1 MLMTRM
7 IDIYSILPVMIVAG
21 WALLLLV
28 VDLWIPRYR
37 KGITALL
44 AAVGLA
50 IALGFVLASS
60 GSTILGF
67 NQMVVLDGFASFMQV
82 LFLVSGMA
90 AVALAYDYIQRM
102 NINHGEFYVLMMFS
116 IAGMML
122 MSQAYNLL
130 MVFLALELLSIPLYV
145 LAGFARTRLESEEA
159 SLKYFLLGAFA
170 SGFVLYGTALI
181 FSATGQLDFV
191 GIAAVVTAGSAN
203 SVLFLIGSA
212 LLLVGFGFKIAAVP
226 FQMWTPDVY
235 QGAPTPVT
243 AFMSV
248 AVKAAGFAALMRVF
262 LVLFPSLSEH
272 LTPILWLMAALT
284 MIVGNIVAL
293 AQNNIKRMLAYS
305 AIAHAGYILMAFVAF
320 GNGEVVRNTVAA
332 TLFYLVAYG
341 LTSFGAWALVVV
353 IEREYGKGILLDDL
367 AGIGKHYPW
376 LGVAMLVFMLS
387 FAGVPLTMGFW
398 GKFYLFRTAVQAGY
412 IGLAIIG
419 LLTSVASAYY
429 YLRVVVYMFMKPGE
443 PKLQINPWVS
453 FVIGVAALAVLL
465 LSLMP
470 WTILELAS
478 RAVLLLQ

>member
-1 MLMTRM
+1 MTRM

-28 VDLWIPRYR
+28 VDLWIPRHR

-145 LAGFARTRLESEEA
+145 LVGFARTHLESEEA

-170 SGFVLYGTALI
+170 SGFVLYGTALV

-191 GIAAVVTAGSAN
+191 GIAAVVKAGSAN
-203 SVLFLIGSA
+203 SVLFLIGAA

-272 LTPILWLMAALT
+272 LTPILWVMAALT

-305 AIAHAGYILMAFVAF
+305 AIAHAGYILMAFVAY

-465 LSLMP
+465 LSLIP

>member
-1 MLMTRM
+1 M

-28 VDLWIPRYR
+28 VDLWIPRHR

-44 AAVGLA
+44 AAIGLA

-60 GSTILGF
+60 GNTILGF

-82 LFLVSGMA
+82 LFLVSGMV

-145 LAGFARTRLESEEA
+145 LTGFARTRLESEEA

-203 SVLFLIGSA
+203 SVLFLIGAA

-262 LVLFPSLSEH
+262 LVLFPSLSEP
-272 LTPILWLMAALT
+272 LTPISWVMAALT

-320 GNGEVVRNTVAA
+320 GNGEVVGNTVAA

-341 LTSFGAWALVVV
+341 LTSFGAWALVIV

-453 FVIGVAALAVLL
+453 LVIGVAALAVLL

>member
-1 MLMTRM
+1 
-7 IDIYSILPVMIVAG
+7 MIVAG

-28 VDLWIPRYR
+28 VDLWIPRNR
-37 KGITALL
+37 KGMTALL

-90 AVALAYDYIQRM
+90 AIALAYDYIQRM

-272 LTPILWLMAALT
+272 LTPILWVMAALT

-376 LGVAMLVFMLS
+376 LGIAMLIFMLS
-387 FAGVPLTMGFW
+387 FAGIPLTMGFW

-478 RAVLLLQ
+478 RAVLWLQ

>member
-1 MLMTRM
+1 MTSM

-28 VDLWIPRYR
+28 VDLWIPRNR

-44 AAVGLA
+44 TAVGLA

-130 MVFLALELLSIPLYV
+130 IVFLALELLSIPLYV

-191 GIAAVVTAGSAN
+191 GIAAVVSAGSAN

-212 LLLVGFGFKIAAVP
+212 LLLVGFGFKVAAVP

-235 QGAPTPVT
+235 QGAPTPIT

-262 LVLFPSLSEH
+262 LVLFPGLSEN
-272 LTPILWLMAALT
+272 LTPILWVMAALT
-284 MIVGNIVAL
+284 MVVGNVVAL

-305 AIAHAGYILMAFVAF
+305 AIAHAGYLLMAFVAF
-320 GNGEVVRNTVAA
+320 GNGEVVRNTIAA

-353 IEREYGKGILLDDL
+353 LEREYGKGLMLDDL
-367 AGIGKHYPW
+367 SGIGKKYPW
-376 LGVAMLVFMLS
+376 LGVAMLIFMLS
-387 FAGVPLTMGFW
+387 FAGIPLTMGFW

-419 LLTSVASAYY
+419 LLTSVASAFY

-443 PKLQINPWVS
+443 PKLEINPWVS
-453 FVIGVAALAVLL
+453 FIIGVTALAVLV

>member
-1 MLMTRM
+1 MTSM

-67 NQMVVLDGFASFMQV
+67 NEMVVLDGFASFMQV

-145 LAGFARTRLESEEA
+145 LVGFARTRLESEEA

-272 LTPILWLMAALT
+272 LTPILWVMAALT
-284 MIVGNIVAL
+284 MLVGNIVAL

-320 GNGEVVRNTVAA
+320 GNGEVVRNTVAS

-353 IEREYGKGILLDDL
+353 IEREYGRGILLDDL

-376 LGVAMLVFMLS
+376 LGVAMLIFMLS
-387 FAGVPLTMGFW
+387 FAGIPLTMGFW
-398 GKFYLFRTAVQAGY
+398 GKFYLFRTAVEAGY

-453 FVIGVAALAVLL
+453 FIIGVTALAVLV

-470 WTILELAS
+470 WTILEMAS

>member
-1 MLMTRM
+1 
-7 IDIYSILPVMIVAG
+7 
-21 WALLLLV
+21 
-28 VDLWIPRYR
+28 
-37 KGITALL
+37 
-44 AAVGLA
+44 
-50 IALGFVLASS
+50 
-60 GSTILGF
+60 
-67 NQMVVLDGFASFMQV
+67 
-82 LFLVSGMA
+82 
-90 AVALAYDYIQRM
+90 
-102 NINHGEFYVLMMFS
+102 
-116 IAGMML
+116 
-122 MSQAYNLL
+122 
-130 MVFLALELLSIPLYV
+130 
-145 LAGFARTRLESEEA
+145 
-159 SLKYFLLGAFA
+159 
-170 SGFVLYGTALI
+170 
-181 FSATGQLDFV
+181 
-191 GIAAVVTAGSAN
+191 
-203 SVLFLIGSA
+203 
-212 LLLVGFGFKIAAVP
+212 KIAAVP

-262 LVLFPSLSEH
+262 LVLFPSLSDH
-272 LTPILWLMAALT
+272 LTPILWVMAALT

-293 AQNNIKRMLAYS
+293 VQNNIKRMLAYS

-341 LTSFGAWALVVV
+341 LTSLGAWALVVV

-367 AGIGKHYPW
+367 SGIGKHYPW
-376 LGVAMLVFMLS
+376 LGIAMLVFMLS
-387 FAGVPLTMGFW
+387 FAGIPLTMGFW

>member
-1 MLMTRM
+1 MTNM
-7 IDIYSILPVMIVAG
+7 FDIYTILPVMIVAG

-28 VDLWIPRYR
+28 VDLWIPPNR
-37 KGITALL
+37 KGISALL
-44 AAVGLA
+44 AAMGLA

-67 NQMVVLDGFASFMQV
+67 NQMVVLDGFASFLQV

-90 AVALAYDYIQRM
+90 VVALAYDYVQRM
-102 NINHGEFYVLMMFS
+102 NINYGEFYVLLMFS

-159 SLKYFLLGAFA
+159 ALKYFLLGAFA

-181 FSATGQLDFV
+181 FSATGRLDFV
-191 GIAAVVTAGSAN
+191 GIAATVNAGSA
-203 SVLFLIGSA
+203 SPVLFLIGAA

-235 QGAPTPVT
+235 QGAPTPIT

-272 LTPILWLMAALT
+272 LTPILWVMAALT
-284 MIVGNIVAL
+284 MLVGNVVAL

-305 AIAHAGYILMAFVAF
+305 AIAHAGYLLMAFVAY

-341 LTSFGAWALVVV
+341 LTSLGAWGLVIV
-353 IEREYGKGILLDDL
+353 IEREYGRGIQLDDL
-367 AGIGKHYPW
+367 SGIGKKYPW
-376 LGVAMLVFMLS
+376 LGVAMLIFMLS
-387 FAGVPLTMGFW
+387 FTGIPLTLGFW
-398 GKFYLFRTAVQAGY
+398 GKFYLFRTALQAGFV
-412 IGLAIIG
+412 GLAIIG

-443 PKLQINPWVS
+443 PKLEINPWVS
-453 FVIGVAALAVLL
+453 LVIGVAALAVLL

>member
-1 MLMTRM
+1 MTNM

-21 WALLLLV
+21 WAVLLLV
-28 VDLWIPRYR
+28 VDLWIPRDR

-44 AAVGLA
+44 TALGLA
-50 IALGFVLASS
+50 VALGFVLASS

-67 NQMVVLDGFASFMQV
+67 NQMVVLDGFASFLQV
-82 LFLVSGMA
+82 LFLVSGLA
-90 AVALAYDYIQRM
+90 TVALAYDYVQRM
-102 NINHGEFYVLMMFS
+102 NINYGEFYVLMMFS

-130 MVFLALELLSIPLYV
+130 MVFLALELLSIPIYV

-159 SLKYFLLGAFA
+159 ALKYFLLGAFA

-181 FSATGQLDFV
+181 FSATGRLDFV
-191 GIAAVVTAGSAN
+191 GIVATVNAGSA
-203 SVLFLIGSA
+203 SPVLFLIGAA
-212 LLLVGFGFKIAAVP
+212 LLLVGFGFKVAAVP

-235 QGAPTPVT
+235 QGAPTPIT

-248 AVKAAGFAALMRVF
+248 AVKAAGFAALLRVF

-272 LTPILWLMAALT
+272 LTPILWVMAALT
-284 MIVGNIVAL
+284 MIVGNVVAL

-305 AIAHAGYILMAFVAF
+305 AIAHAGYILMAFVAY

-341 LTSFGAWALVVV
+341 LTSLGAWGLVVV
-353 IEREYGKGILLDDL
+353 IEREYGRGIQLDDL
-367 AGIGKHYPW
+367 SGIGKKYPW
-376 LGVAMLVFMLS
+376 LGVAMLIFMLS
-387 FAGVPLTMGFW
+387 FTGIPLTMGFW
-398 GKFYLFRTAVQAGY
+398 GKFYLFRTAVEAGFV
-412 IGLAIIG
+412 GLAVIG

-443 PKLQINPWVS
+443 PKFEINPWVS
-453 FVIGVAALAVLL
+453 FVIGVAAMAVLL

>member
-1 MLMTRM
+1 MTRM
-7 IDIYSILPVMIVAG
+7 IDIYTILPVMIVAG

-28 VDLWIPRYR
+28 VDLWIPKGR

-44 AAVGLA
+44 AVVGMA

-67 NQMVVLDGFASFMQV
+67 NQMIVLDGFASFMQV

-90 AVALAYDYIQRM
+90 AVALAYDYVQRM

-130 MVFLALELLSIPLYV
+130 MVFLSLELLSIPLYV
-145 LAGFARTRLESEEA
+145 LTGFARTRVESEEA
-159 SLKYFLLGAFA
+159 ALKYFLLGAFA
-170 SGFVLYGTALI
+170 SGFILYGTALV
-181 FSATGQLDFV
+181 FSATGHLDFV
-191 GIAAVVTAGSAN
+191 GIAAVVQAGSAN
-203 SVLFLIGSA
+203 PILFLIGST

-226 FQMWTPDVY
+226 FHMWTPDVY
-235 QGAPTPVT
+235 QGSPTPVT

-248 AVKAAGFAALMRVF
+248 AVKAAGFAALIRVF
-262 LVLFPSLSEH
+262 LVLFPGISEH
-272 LTPILWLMAALT
+272 LTPILWVMAALT
-284 MIVGNIVAL
+284 MVVGNIVAL

-320 GNGEVVRNTVAA
+320 GNGDVVRNSVAA

-341 LTSFGAWALVVV
+341 LTSFGAWSLVIM
-353 IEREYGKGILLDDL
+353 IEREFGKGLMLDDL
-367 AGIGKHYPW
+367 AGIGKLYPW
-376 LGVAMLVFMLS
+376 LGVAMLIFMLS

-412 IGLAIIG
+412 IGLAVIG

-443 PKLQINPWVS
+443 PKLTLNPWVS
-453 FVIGVAALAVLL
+453 FVIGVMALAVLL
-465 LSLMP
+465 LSLVP

>member
-1 MLMTRM
+1 
-7 IDIYSILPVMIVAG
+7 MIVAG

-28 VDLWIPRYR
+28 VDLWIPRNR
-37 KGITALL
+37 KGMTALL

-82 LFLVSGMA
+82 LFIVSGMA
-90 AVALAYDYIQRM
+90 AIALAYDYIQRM

-191 GIAAVVTAGSAN
+191 GIAAVVSAGSAN
-203 SVLFLIGSA
+203 AVLFLIGSA

-272 LTPILWLMAALT
+272 LTPILWVMAALT

>member
-1 MLMTRM
+1 M
-7 IDIYSILPVMIVAG
+7 
-21 WALLLLV
+21 
-28 VDLWIPRYR
+28 
-37 KGITALL
+37 
-44 AAVGLA
+44 
-50 IALGFVLASS
+50 ALGFVLASS

-67 NQMVVLDGFASFMQV
+67 NQMVVLDGFASFLQV
-82 LFLVSGMA
+82 LFLVSGLA
-90 AVALAYDYIQRM
+90 TVALAYDYVQRM
-102 NINHGEFYVLMMFS
+102 NINYGEFYVLMMFS

-130 MVFLALELLSIPLYV
+130 MVFLALELLSIPIYV

-159 SLKYFLLGAFA
+159 ALKYFLLGAFA

-181 FSATGQLDFV
+181 FSATGRLDFV
-191 GIAAVVTAGSAN
+191 GIVATVNAGSA
-203 SVLFLIGSA
+203 SPVLFLIGAA
-212 LLLVGFGFKIAAVP
+212 LLLVGFGFKVAAVP

-235 QGAPTPVT
+235 QGAPTPIT

-248 AVKAAGFAALMRVF
+248 AVKAAGFAALLRVF

-272 LTPILWLMAALT
+272 LTPILWVMAALT
-284 MIVGNIVAL
+284 MIVGNVVAL

-305 AIAHAGYILMAFVAF
+305 AIAHAGYILMAFVAY

-341 LTSFGAWALVVV
+341 LTSLGAWGLVVV
-353 IEREYGKGILLDDL
+353 IEREYGRGIQLDDL
-367 AGIGKHYPW
+367 SGIGKKYPW
-376 LGVAMLVFMLS
+376 LGVAMLIFMLS
-387 FAGVPLTMGFW
+387 FTGIPLTMGFW
-398 GKFYLFRTAVQAGY
+398 GKFYLFRTAVEAGFV
-412 IGLAIIG
+412 GLAVIG

-443 PKLQINPWVS
+443 PKFEINPWVS

>member
-1 MLMTRM
+1 MTRM
-7 IDIYSILPVMIVAG
+7 IDIYTILPVMIVAG

-28 VDLWIPRYR
+28 VDLWIPKGR

-44 AAVGLA
+44 AAVGMA

-67 NQMVVLDGFASFMQV
+67 NQMVVLDGFASFIQV
-82 LFLVSGMA
+82 LFLVSGLA
-90 AVALAYDYIQRM
+90 AVALAYDYVQRM

-130 MVFLALELLSIPLYV
+130 MVFLSLELLSIPLYV
-145 LAGFARTRLESEEA
+145 LTGFARTRVESEEA
-159 SLKYFLLGAFA
+159 ALKYFLLGAFA
-170 SGFVLYGTALI
+170 SGFVLYGTALV

-191 GIAAVVTAGSAN
+191 GIAAVVQAGSAN
-203 SVLFLIGSA
+203 PVLFLIGST
-212 LLLVGFGFKIAAVP
+212 LLLVGFGFKVAAVP
-226 FQMWTPDVY
+226 FHMWTPDVY

-262 LVLFPSLSEH
+262 LVLFPGISEH
-272 LTPILWLMAALT
+272 LTPILWVMAALT
-284 MIVGNIVAL
+284 MVVGNIVAL

-320 GNGEVVRNTVAA
+320 GNGDVVRNSVAA

-341 LTSFGAWALVVV
+341 LTSFGAWSLVIM
-353 IEREYGKGILLDDL
+353 IEREFGKGLMLDDL
-367 AGIGKHYPW
+367 AGIGKLYPW
-376 LGVAMLVFMLS
+376 LGVAMLIFMLS

-412 IGLAIIG
+412 IGLALIG

-443 PKLQINPWVS
+443 PKLKLNPWVT
-453 FVIGVAALAVLL
+453 FVIGVMALAVLL
-465 LSLMP
+465 LSLVP

>member
-1 MLMTRM
+1 MTRM
-7 IDIYSILPVMIVAG
+7 IDIYTILPVMIVAG

-28 VDLWIPRYR
+28 VDLWIPKGR

-67 NQMVVLDGFASFMQV
+67 NQMVVLDGFASFMHV
-82 LFLVSGMA
+82 IFLVSGMA
-90 AVALAYDYIQRM
+90 AIALAYDYVQRM

-122 MSQAYNLL
+122 MAQAYNLL

-145 LAGFARTRLESEEA
+145 LTGFARTRLESEEA
-159 SLKYFLLGAFA
+159 ALKYFLLGAFA
-170 SGFVLYGTALI
+170 SGFVLYGTALV

-191 GIAAVVTAGSAN
+191 GIVATVKAGSAN
-203 SVLFLIGSA
+203 PVLFLIGAS
-212 LLLVGFGFKIAAVP
+212 LLLVGFGFKVAAVP

-248 AVKAAGFAALMRVF
+248 AVKAAGFAAMMRVF
-262 LVLFPSLSEH
+262 LVLFPSISEH
-272 LTPILWLMAALT
+272 LTPILWVLAALT
-284 MIVGNIVAL
+284 MVVGNIVAL
-293 AQNNIKRMLAYS
+293 VQNNIKRMLAYS

-320 GNGEVVRNTVAA
+320 GNGEVVRNSVAA

-341 LTSFGAWALVVV
+341 LTSLGAWSLVVML
-353 IEREYGKGILLDDL
+353 EREFGKGLMLDDL
-367 AGIGKHYPW
+367 SGIGKQYPW
-376 LGVAMLVFMLS
+376 LGVAMLIFMLS
-387 FAGVPLTMGFW
+387 FAGIPLTMGFW
-398 GKFYLFRTAVQAGY
+398 GKFYLFRTALQAGFM
-412 IGLAIIG
+412 GLALIG

-443 PKLQINPWVS
+443 PKLTLNPWVT
-453 FVIGVAALAVLL
+453 FVIGVMAVAVLL
-465 LSLMP
+465 LSLVP

>member
-1 MLMTRM
+1 
-7 IDIYSILPVMIVAG
+7 MIVAG

-44 AAVGLA
+44 AVIGLA

-116 IAGMML
+116 IAGMMM

-145 LAGFARTRLESEEA
+145 LTGFARTQLESEEA

-191 GIAAVVTAGSAN
+191 GIAAVVEAGSAN

-272 LTPILWLMAALT
+272 LTPILWVMAALT

-293 AQNNIKRMLAYS
+293 AQNNLKRMLAYS

-341 LTSFGAWALVVV
+341 LTSFGAWSLVVV
-353 IEREYGKGILLDDL
+353 LEREFGKGILLDDL
-367 AGIGKHYPW
+367 AGIGKVYPW

-429 YLRVVVYMFMKPGE
+429 YLRVVVYMFMKPGKPE
-443 PKLQINPWVS
+443 LQINPWVS

>member
-1 MLMTRM
+1 MTRM

-28 VDLWIPRYR
+28 VDLWIPRHR

-170 SGFVLYGTALI
+170 SGFVLYGTALV

-191 GIAAVVTAGSAN
+191 GIAAVVSAGSAN
-203 SVLFLIGSA
+203 SVL
-212 LLLVGFGFKIAAVP
+212 
-226 FQMWTPDVY
+226 
-235 QGAPTPVT
+235 
-243 AFMSV
+243 
-248 AVKAAGFAALMRVF
+248 
-262 LVLFPSLSEH
+262 
-272 LTPILWLMAALT
+272 
-284 MIVGNIVAL
+284 
-293 AQNNIKRMLAYS
+293 
-305 AIAHAGYILMAFVAF
+305 
-320 GNGEVVRNTVAA
+320 
-332 TLFYLVAYG
+332 
-341 LTSFGAWALVVV
+341 
-353 IEREYGKGILLDDL
+353 
-367 AGIGKHYPW
+367 
-376 LGVAMLVFMLS
+376 
-387 FAGVPLTMGFW
+387 
-398 GKFYLFRTAVQAGY
+398 
-412 IGLAIIG
+412 
-419 LLTSVASAYY
+419 
-429 YLRVVVYMFMKPGE
+429 
-443 PKLQINPWVS
+443 
-453 FVIGVAALAVLL
+453 
-465 LSLMP
+465 
-470 WTILELAS
+470 
-478 RAVLLLQ
+478 

>member
-1 MLMTRM
+1 MTNT
-7 IDIYSILPVMIVAG
+7 IDIYAILPVMIVVG

-28 VDLWIPRYR
+28 VDLWIPKNR
-37 KGITALL
+37 KGVTALL
-44 AAVGLA
+44 AVVGMA
-50 IALGFVLASS
+50 IALGFVLAAS
-60 GSTILGF
+60 GSTILGW
-67 NQMVVLDGFASFMQV
+67 NNMVVLDGFSSFLQV
-82 LFLVSGMA
+82 IFLVSGMA

-102 NINHGEFYVLMMFS
+102 QINHGEFYVLMMFS
-116 IAGMML
+116 MAGMML

-130 MVFLALELLSIPLYV
+130 MVFVALELLSIPLYV
-145 LAGFARTRLESEEA
+145 LAGFARTKLESEEA

-170 SGFVLYGTALI
+170 SGFVLYGTALV
-181 FSATGQLDFV
+181 FGATGHLDFV
-191 GIAAVVTAGSAN
+191 GIAAVVKAGSAN
-203 SVLFLIGSA
+203 TVLFLIGSA
-212 LLLVGFGFKIAAVP
+212 LLLVGFGFKVAAVP

-235 QGAPTPVT
+235 QGAPTPIT

-262 LVLFPSLSEH
+262 LVLFPGFAAQ
-272 LTPILWLMAALT
+272 LTPILWVMAALT

-305 AIAHAGYILMAFVAF
+305 AIAHAGYLLMAFVAF
-320 GNGEVVRNTVAA
+320 GNGEVVRNSVASM
-332 TLFYLVAYG
+332 LFYLVAYG
-341 LTSFGAWALVVV
+341 LTSIGAWGLVVL
-353 IEREYGKGILLDDL
+353 IEHEYGKGLMLDDL
-367 AGIGKHYPW
+367 AGIGKKYPW
-376 LGVAMLVFMLS
+376 LGVAMLIFMLS

-398 GKFYLFRTAVQAGY
+398 GKFYLFRTAVQAGFV
-412 IGLAIIG
+412 GLAIIG

-443 PKLQINPWVS
+443 PKLQLNSWVT
-453 FVIGVAALAVLL
+453 FVIGVAALAVVL

>member
-1 MLMTRM
+1 MTRM

-28 VDLWIPRYR
+28 VDLWIPRNR
-37 KGITALL
+37 KGMTALL

-82 LFLVSGMA
+82 LFLVTGMA
-90 AVALAYDYIQRM
+90 AIALAYDYIQRM

-130 MVFLALELLSIPLYV
+130 MVFLSLELLSIPLYV

-170 SGFVLYGTALI
+170 SGFVLYGTALV

-262 LVLFPSLSEH
+262 LVLFPSLSEN
-272 LTPILWLMAALT
+272 LTPILWVMAALT

-305 AIAHAGYILMAFVAF
+305 AIAHAGYILMAFVAY
-320 GNGEVVRNTVAA
+320 GNGEIVRNTVAA

-341 LTSFGAWALVVV
+341 LTSLGAWALVVV

-376 LGVAMLVFMLS
+376 LGVAMLIFMLS

>member
-1 MLMTRM
+1 MTRM
-7 IDIYSILPVMIVAG
+7 IDIYTILPVMIVAG

-28 VDLWIPRYR
+28 VDLWIPKGR

-44 AAVGLA
+44 AVVGMA

-90 AVALAYDYIQRM
+90 AVALAYDYVQRM

-145 LAGFARTRLESEEA
+145 LTGFARTRTESEEA
-159 SLKYFLLGAFA
+159 ALKYFLLGAFA
-170 SGFVLYGTALI
+170 SGFILYGTALV
-181 FSATGQLDFV
+181 FSATGHLDFV
-191 GIAAVVTAGSAN
+191 GIAAVVQAGSAN
-203 SVLFLIGSA
+203 PILFLIGST

-226 FQMWTPDVY
+226 FHMWTPDVY
-235 QGAPTPVT
+235 QGSPTPVT

-248 AVKAAGFAALMRVF
+248 AVKAAGFAALIRVF
-262 LVLFPSLSEH
+262 LVLFPGISEH
-272 LTPILWLMAALT
+272 LTPILWVMAALT
-284 MIVGNIVAL
+284 MVVGNIVAL

-320 GNGEVVRNTVAA
+320 GNGDVVRNSVAA

-341 LTSFGAWALVVV
+341 LTSFGAWSLVIM
-353 IEREYGKGILLDDL
+353 IEREFGKGLMLDDL
-367 AGIGKHYPW
+367 AGIGKLYPW
-376 LGVAMLVFMLS
+376 LGVAMLIFMLS

-412 IGLAIIG
+412 IGLAVIG

-443 PKLQINPWVS
+443 PKLTLNPWVS
-453 FVIGVAALAVLL
+453 FVIGVMALAVLL
-465 LSLMP
+465 LSLAP

>member
-1 MLMTRM
+1 MTNM

-21 WALLLLV
+21 WAVLLLV
-28 VDLWIPRYR
+28 VDLWIPRDR

-44 AAVGLA
+44 TALGLA
-50 IALGFVLASS
+50 VALGFVLASS

-67 NQMVVLDGFASFMQV
+67 NQMVVLDGFASFLQV
-82 LFLVSGMA
+82 LFLVSGLA
-90 AVALAYDYIQRM
+90 TVALAYDYVQRM
-102 NINHGEFYVLMMFS
+102 NINYGEFYVLMMFS

-130 MVFLALELLSIPLYV
+130 MVFLALELLSIPIYV

-159 SLKYFLLGAFA
+159 ALKYFLLGAFA

-181 FSATGQLDFV
+181 FSATGRLDFV
-191 GIAAVVTAGSAN
+191 GIVATVNAGSA
-203 SVLFLIGSA
+203 SPVLFLIGAA
-212 LLLVGFGFKIAAVP
+212 LLLVGFGFKVAAVP

-235 QGAPTPVT
+235 QGAPTPIT

-248 AVKAAGFAALMRVF
+248 AVKAAGFAALLRVF

-272 LTPILWLMAALT
+272 LTPILWVMAALT
-284 MIVGNIVAL
+284 MLVGNVVAL

-305 AIAHAGYILMAFVAF
+305 AIAHAGYILMAFVAY

-341 LTSFGAWALVVV
+341 LTSLGAWGLVVV
-353 IEREYGKGILLDDL
+353 IEREYGRGIQLDDL
-367 AGIGKHYPW
+367 SGIGKKYPW
-376 LGVAMLVFMLS
+376 LGVAMLIFMLS
-387 FAGVPLTMGFW
+387 FTGIPLTMGFW
-398 GKFYLFRTAVQAGY
+398 GKFYLFRTAVEAGFV
-412 IGLAIIG
+412 GLAVIG

-443 PKLQINPWVS
+443 PKFEINPWVS
-453 FVIGVAALAVLL
+453 FVIGVAAMAVLL

>member
-1 MLMTRM
+1 MTNT
-7 IDIYSILPVMIVAG
+7 IDIYAILPVMIVVG

-28 VDLWIPRYR
+28 VDLWIPKNR

-44 AAVGLA
+44 AVVGMA
-50 IALGFVLASS
+50 IALGFVLAAS
-60 GSTILGF
+60 GSTILGW
-67 NQMVVLDGFASFMQV
+67 NNMVVLDGFSSFLQV
-82 LFLVSGMA
+82 IFLVSGMA

-102 NINHGEFYVLMMFS
+102 QINHGEFYVLMMFS
-116 IAGMML
+116 MAGMML

-130 MVFLALELLSIPLYV
+130 MVFVALELLSIPLYV
-145 LAGFARTRLESEEA
+145 LVGFARTKLESEEA

-170 SGFVLYGTALI
+170 SGFVLYGTALV
-181 FSATGQLDFV
+181 FGATSHLDFV
-191 GIAAVVTAGSAN
+191 GIAAVVKAGSAN
-203 SVLFLIGSA
+203 TVLFLIGSA
-212 LLLVGFGFKIAAVP
+212 LLLVGFGFKVAAVP

-235 QGAPTPVT
+235 QGAPTPIT

-262 LVLFPSLSEH
+262 LVLFPGFSAQ
-272 LTPILWLMAALT
+272 LTPILWVMAALT
-284 MIVGNIVAL
+284 MIVGNVVAL

-305 AIAHAGYILMAFVAF
+305 AIAHAGYLLMAFVAF
-320 GNGEVVRNTVAA
+320 GNGEVVRNSVASM
-332 TLFYLVAYG
+332 LFYLVAYG
-341 LTSFGAWALVVV
+341 LTSIGAWGLVVL
-353 IEREYGKGILLDDL
+353 IEHEYGKGLMLDDL
-367 AGIGKHYPW
+367 AGIGKKYPW
-376 LGVAMLVFMLS
+376 LGVAMLIFMLS

-398 GKFYLFRTAVQAGY
+398 GKFYLFRTAVQAGF

-443 PKLQINPWVS
+443 PKLQLNSWVT
-453 FVIGVAALAVLL
+453 FVIGVAALAVVL
-465 LSLMP
+465 LSLVP